1 MRGMVWLVAVVAA
14 VTWSAAK
21 AQEPA
26 PFQVGLAEIDIT
38 PPAGYRMD
46 GYFYERLNTGQR
58 DPLKAK
64 AIVFQQGATRGAL
77 VVCDLIG
84 VPQTLTSDVRA
95 LAAARTGI
103 PAANIA
109 IAATHSHTGPLFAG
123 ERARLFSERAAEK
136 FGKDPLAAVDY
147 PGHIRLMLL

>member
-1 MRGMVWLVAVVAA
+1 MRMMAWLVALAIWAA
-14 VTWSAAK
+14 VPQEAAL
-21 AQEPA
+21 
-26 PFQVGLAEIDIT
+26 QVGLAEIDIT
-38 PPAGYRMD
+38 PPVGYRMD

-64 AIVFQQGATRGAL
+64 ALVFQQGATRAAL
-77 VVCDLIG
+77 VVCDVIG
-84 VPQTLTSDVRA
+84 VPLTLSTEVRT

-109 IAATHSHTGPLFAG
+109 VTATHSHTGPLFAG

-136 FGKDPLAAVDY
+136 FGKDPLAEVKYRRRAARQA
-147 PGHIRLMLL
+147 GRA